1 MSNLNLRGMNMK
13 KYALAMVM
21 VVLLAAGYSQRSEAQ
36 APPCAPT
43 GTFVTLELYSLVF
56 GGCTIDDKLFGD
68 FDFAAAPGTSFTA
81 ADLGYTVIEDSACVP
96 GHSCDGFRF
105 NFGLT
110 ANSGQ
115 TQDFTIQ
122 YDIECI
128 SGAPCIVS
136 AELSMTGGSSTG
148 GSASVAETL
157 CLGSLF
163 AAGCIPSDSLFVS
176 SPGSTTDNTT
186 FTGVSVLGVQKDINA
201 SCAGITEC
209 TASISVV
216 TNTVDQVAV
225 PEPATLLLFGAGLAG
240 LGFFRRRK
248 AS

>member
-1 MSNLNLRGMNMK
+1 MSNLSLRGMNVK

-36 APPCAPT
+36 FLPCAPT
-43 GTFVTLELYSLVF
+43 GTYAQLIGTI
-56 GGCTIDDKLFGD
+56 CTIDDKLFGD
-68 FDFAAAPGTSFTA
+68 FGFVAAPGTAFTA
-81 ADLGYTVIEDSACVP
+81 ADLGYTVIEDNPCVP
-96 GHSCDGFRF
+96 GHVCEGFRF

-122 YDIECI
+122 YDILCI
-128 SGAPCIVS
+128 TSAACIVS

-163 AAGCIPSDSLFVS
+163 AAGCTPSTSLFVS
-176 SPGSTTDNTT
+176 SPGSTTAATT
-186 FTGVSVLGVQKDINA
+186 FTGVNTLGVQKDINA

-216 TNTVDQVAV
+216 TNTVDQLRV

-240 LGFFRRRK
+240 LGWVRRRK